1 MSTRDVTPSQTFVL
15 AKEFIFVPTPTS
27 VNYLGLRNDF
37 DKFAN
42 QLSYEFKKQRTQHQE
57 QGISVINESQ
67 PLQHEISNKH
77 ENKNLPSPP
86 VKTREGA
93 PLYRSKETN
102 NKSL

>member
-1 MSTRDVTPSQTFVL
+1 MSARDVTPSQKFVL
-15 AKEFIFVPTPTS
+15 AKGPIFVPTPIS

-57 QGISVINESQ
+57 QGISAINESQ
-67 PLQHEISNKH
+67 PLQHQISNKH
-77 ENKNLPSPP
+77 ENNNLLPAP
-86 VKTREGA
+86 VRTSKVA
-93 PLYRSKETN
+93 PLYCLKEKN